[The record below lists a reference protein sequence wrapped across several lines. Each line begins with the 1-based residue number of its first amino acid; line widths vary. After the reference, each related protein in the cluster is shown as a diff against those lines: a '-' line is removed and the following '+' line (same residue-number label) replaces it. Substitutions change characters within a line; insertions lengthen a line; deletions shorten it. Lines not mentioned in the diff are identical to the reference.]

1 MQTKDIVI
9 IIAGAVFLII
19 IGIIGSSIYHS
30 VRTGELR
37 KNYTEQAK
45 IIRQIRDLENK
56 LGTTIERIPDLVEQS
71 KKEISRLRENYKR
84 SIEQNREFIKQLVK
98 NYNGITSRTRELA
111 EITNAIRTENKRAE
125 EIIEQVKDRGEE

>member
-98 NYNGITSRTRELA
+98 NYKGITSRTRELA